1 MDKQRI
7 WGETTVF
14 GCNDIEVGLH
24 HEAKSRWL
32 NFCCWSDG
40 HKSSLSL
47 FFESQQDQDA
57 VIQQL
62 YSELGKLQP
71 KF

>member
-1 MDKQRI
+1 MPEPRI
-7 WGETTVF
+7 WGETTVY
-14 GCNDIEVGLH
+14 GCNDIDVSLQHDGQ
-24 HEAKSRWL
+24 SRWL
-32 NFCCWSDG
+32 NFRIWVDG
-40 HKSSLSL
+40 HKASFTM